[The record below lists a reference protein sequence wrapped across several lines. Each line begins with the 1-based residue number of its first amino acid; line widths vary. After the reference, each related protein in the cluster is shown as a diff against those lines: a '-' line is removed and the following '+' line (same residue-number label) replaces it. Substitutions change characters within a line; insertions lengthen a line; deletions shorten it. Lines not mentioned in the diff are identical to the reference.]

1 MPDTKFDQAQETDLT
16 LWADSVAR
24 NLDEEGHADLA
35 MLFRALV
42 RRDGDGVQ
50 DALDRL
56 DFGALDGLIETL
68 GVEID
73 ERLEAG
79 EQRFAEIIDEV
90 LEFAVE
96 SDPTG
101 TLTVPLLLGPG
112 TLDLVGGTI
121 VELVF
126 TNVAELSQ
134 LGGYIV
140 LKRELE
146 VSVPR
151 F

>member
-35 MLFRALV
+35 TLFRALV
-42 RRDGDGVQ
+42 QRDGDGVQ
-50 DALDRL
+50 DALDSL

-79 EQRFAEIIDEV
+79 EERFAEIIDEV

-96 SDPTG
+96 
-101 TLTVPLLLGPG
+101 
-112 TLDLVGGTI
+112 
-121 VELVF
+121 
-126 TNVAELSQ
+126 A
-134 LGGYIV
+134 
-140 LKRELE
+140 LE
-146 VSVPR
+146 RAIDDDIEWDEGAPSA
-151 F
+151 

>member
-1 MPDTKFDQAQETDLT
+1 MPDTKFDRAQETDLT

-42 RRDGDGVQ
+42 RRDGEGVQ
-50 DALDRL
+50 ESLDQL

-79 EQRFAEIIDEV
+79 EERFAEILDEV
-90 LEFAVE
+90 LEFAV
-96 SDPTG
+96 D
-101 TLTVPLLLGPG
+101 
-112 TLDLVGGTI
+112 
-121 VELVF
+121 
-126 TNVAELSQ
+126 A
-134 LGGYIV
+134 
-140 LKRELE
+140 LE
-146 VSVPR
+146 QAIDDEIEWDEGSPSA
-151 F
+151 

>member
-96 SDPTG
+96 
-101 TLTVPLLLGPG
+101 
-112 TLDLVGGTI
+112 
-121 VELVF
+121 
-126 TNVAELSQ
+126 A
-134 LGGYIV
+134 
-140 LKRELE
+140 LE
-146 VSVPR
+146 RAIDDDIEWDEGAPSA
-151 F
+151 

>member
-1 MPDTKFDQAQETDLT
+1 MPDTQFDQAQETDLT

-79 EQRFAEIIDEV
+79 EERFAEIIDEV

-96 SDPTG
+96 
-101 TLTVPLLLGPG
+101 
-112 TLDLVGGTI
+112 
-121 VELVF
+121 
-126 TNVAELSQ
+126 A
-134 LGGYIV
+134 
-140 LKRELE
+140 LE
-146 VSVPR
+146 R
-151 F
+151 AIDDDIE

>member
-96 SDPTG
+96 
-101 TLTVPLLLGPG
+101 
-112 TLDLVGGTI
+112 
-121 VELVF
+121 
-126 TNVAELSQ
+126 A
-134 LGGYIV
+134 
-140 LKRELE
+140 LE
-146 VSVPR
+146 RAIDDDIEGDEGAPSA
-151 F
+151 

>member
-24 NLDEEGHADLA
+24 NLDEEGHPDLA

-42 RRDGDGVQ
+42 RRDGGGVQ

-79 EQRFAEIIDEV
+79 EERFAEIIDEV

-96 SDPTG
+96 
-101 TLTVPLLLGPG
+101 
-112 TLDLVGGTI
+112 
-121 VELVF
+121 
-126 TNVAELSQ
+126 A
-134 LGGYIV
+134 
-140 LKRELE
+140 LE
-146 VSVPR
+146 RAIDDDIEWDEGASSA
-151 F
+151 

>member
-1 MPDTKFDQAQETDLT
+1 MQGRLAARARTLRPDGIMPDTKFDQAQETDLT

-50 DALDRL
+50 DALDRM

-79 EQRFAEIIDEV
+79 EERFAEIIDEV

-96 SDPTG
+96 
-101 TLTVPLLLGPG
+101 
-112 TLDLVGGTI
+112 
-121 VELVF
+121 
-126 TNVAELSQ
+126 A
-134 LGGYIV
+134 
-140 LKRELE
+140 LE
-146 VSVPR
+146 RAIDDDIEWDEGAPSA
-151 F
+151 

>member
-1 MPDTKFDQAQETDLT
+1 MPDTKFDQAQETDPT

-79 EQRFAEIIDEV
+79 EERFAEIIDEV

-96 SDPTG
+96 
-101 TLTVPLLLGPG
+101 
-112 TLDLVGGTI
+112 
-121 VELVF
+121 
-126 TNVAELSQ
+126 A
-134 LGGYIV
+134 
-140 LKRELE
+140 LE
-146 VSVPR
+146 RAIDDDIEWDEGAPSA
-151 F
+151 